1 MAADLPARI
10 DRAAIERIIQRAT
23 ELQTGERDIGE
34 GMSPDEVVSLGKD
47 VGIPERYLRQAILEE
62 HGRVE
67 LPAPHGLLDR
77 VFGAATV
84 SAQRVVAG
92 TPEEVGQ
99 RLGQYLEREEVL
111 TVQRELPGRITW
123 EPLRGIEAALR
134 RSTAAFGGRKAL
146 MLSKAQ
152 LVTATIT
159 ALEPGF
165 CHVSLTTDLGSTRQ
179 SLVIGVAVSGVVGAG
194 AAVVLGVLSPLVWLP
209 AAPLLLAAGIG
220 YAVKAQYRPAAERAL
235 LGVERALDHLE
246 RGQAKPGH
254 QLAPGAPGL
263 LGAIIEEIRKAT
275 KP

>member
-92 TPEEVGQ
+92 SADDVGQ
-99 RLGQYLEREEVL
+99 RLTQYLEREEVL

-146 MLSKAQ
+146 MLSRAQ
-152 LVTATIT
+152 LVSATIT

-165 CHVSLTTDLGSTRQ
+165 CHVSLTADLGSTRQ
-179 SLVIGVAVSGVVGAG
+179 ALITGVVVSGVVGAAG
-194 AAVVLGVLSPLVWLP
+194 AAVLGVLSPLLWLP
-209 AAPLLLAAGIG
+209 AVPLVLAAGIG
-220 YAVKAQYRPAAERAL
+220 YAVQGQFRPAAARAL

-246 RGQAKPGH
+246 RGQAKPAH
-254 QLAPGAPGL
+254 QLAPGGPGL
-263 LGAIIEEIRKAT
+263 LGVIIEEIRKAS